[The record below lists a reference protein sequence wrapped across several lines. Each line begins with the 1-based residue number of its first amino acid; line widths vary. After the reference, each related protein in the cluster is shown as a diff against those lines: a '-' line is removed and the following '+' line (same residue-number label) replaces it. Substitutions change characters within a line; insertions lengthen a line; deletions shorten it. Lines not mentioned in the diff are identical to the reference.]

1 MGKGGSE
8 RKQEGTVM
16 SEDASVNTGAA
27 SWPSDAR
34 AFLAVRRMQ
43 AKLHCWAAADRD
55 RRFDDLYNLVC
66 DPAFLT
72 IAWERV
78 AGNKGARTPG
88 VDRATVVRI
97 SSGVGVEA
105 FLQQV
110 RDGLKSRTFAPDMVR
125 QVMIPKASGKL
136 RKLGIPTVTDRVV
149 QAALKLVLEPI
160 FEACFQS
167 CSYGFRPNRRA
178 HDAIAEIHHFTS
190 KSYQWVLEADIEA
203 CFDMIDHTA
212 LMDRLR
218 ARISDKRVLAL
229 VKAFLKAGVLTTVG
243 TTEGTITGTPQG
255 GILSPLLA
263 NIALSVL
270 DDHFAQQWNHH
281 MANEVQRQRRRRRGE
296 ANYRLIRYA
305 DDFVIVVTGQRQDAE
320 RLRQEV
326 AVVLAP
332 MGLRLSPDKTRVVH
346 IDDGFDFLGFN
357 IRRMRKR
364 GSHKS
369 YVYTRPSTK
378 AIASIKARVRAMT
391 YRSTLHQDP
400 GYLMGYLGR
409 VLRGWANYF
418 RHGVSKAIF
427 NAIDSYTW
435 ERITNW
441 LRKKHRIGWPE
452 LRRRYCLPGTWRLTH
467 DGERFRG
474 AASVTVIRYRYR
486 GYQIP
491 TPWTPK
497 PAALTS

>member
-1 MGKGGSE
+1 
-8 RKQEGTVM
+8 M
-16 SEDASVNTGAA
+16 SEDAPVNTGATG
-27 SWPSDAR
+27 WPSDAR

-43 AKLHCWAAADRD
+43 TKLHGWAAADRG

-72 IAWERV
+72 MAWERV

-88 VDRATVVRI
+88 VDRATVAHVT
-97 SSGVGVEA
+97 SGMGVEA
-105 FLQQV
+105 FLRQV
-110 RDGLKSRTFAPDMVR
+110 RDELKSRTFQPVPVR

-160 FEACFQS
+160 FEADFQP

-178 HDAIAEIHHFTS
+178 ADAIAEIHHFTS
-190 KSYQWVLEADIEA
+190 KRYEWVLEADIEA

-218 ARISDKRVLAL
+218 ARVSDKRVLAL

-243 TTEGTITGTPQG
+243 TTEGTVTGTPQG

-270 DDHFAQQWNHH
+270 DDEFARRWTQE
-281 MANEVQRQRRRRRGE
+281 MGTANQRNRRRYHGE
-296 ANYRLIRYA
+296 ATYRLIRYA
-305 DDFVIVVTGQRQDAE
+305 DDFVIVVKGERADADQ
-320 RLRQEV
+320 LREEV
-326 AVVLAP
+326 AVVLVP

-346 IDDGFDFLGFN
+346 IDDGFDFLGFH

-364 GSHKS
+364 GSNKWF
-369 YVYTRPSTK
+369 VYTTPSTK
-378 AIASIKARVRAMT
+378 AIASIKARVKAMT
-391 YRSTLHQDP
+391 YRATLHRDP
-400 GYLMGYLGR
+400 GYLMAYLGR

-418 RHGVSKAIF
+418 RHAVAKRAF
-427 NAIDSYTW
+427 NAVDSYTW
-435 ERITNW
+435 ERITSW
-441 LRKKHRIGWPE
+441 LRKKHRRIGWPE
-452 LRRRYCLPGTWRLTH
+452 LRRRYCLPGSWRLAH
-467 DGERFRG
+467 DGVRFKG
-474 AASVTVIRYRYR
+474 AASVPIVRYRYR

-491 TPWTPK
+491 TPWTPSTV
-497 PAALTS
+497 TS

>member
-1 MGKGGSE
+1 
-8 RKQEGTVM
+8 M
-16 SEDASVNTGAA
+16 SEDAPVNTGATG
-27 SWPSDAR
+27 WPSDAR

-43 AKLHCWAAADRD
+43 TKLHGWAAADRG

-72 IAWERV
+72 MAWERV
-78 AGNKGARTPG
+78 AGNKGARAPG
-88 VDRATVVRI
+88 VARATVAHVT
-97 SSGVGVEA
+97 SGMGVEA
-105 FLQQV
+105 FLRQV
-110 RDGLKSRTFAPDMVR
+110 RDELKSRTFQPVPVR

-160 FEACFQS
+160 FEADFQP

-178 HDAIAEIHHFTS
+178 ADAIAEIHHFTS
-190 KSYQWVLEADIEA
+190 KRYEWVLEADIEA

-218 ARISDKRVLAL
+218 ARVSDKRVLAL

-243 TTEGTITGTPQG
+243 TTEGTVTGTPQG

-270 DDHFAQQWNHH
+270 DDEFARRWTQE
-281 MANEVQRQRRRRRGE
+281 MGTANQRNRRRYHGE
-296 ANYRLIRYA
+296 ATYRLIRYA
-305 DDFVIVVTGQRQDAE
+305 DDFVIVVKGERADADQ
-320 RLRQEV
+320 LREEV
-326 AVVLAP
+326 AVVLVP

-346 IDDGFDFLGFN
+346 IDDGFDFLGFH

-369 YVYTRPSTK
+369 FVYTKPSTK
-378 AIASIKARVRAMT
+378 AIASIKARVKAMT
-391 YRSTLHQDP
+391 YRATLHRDP
-400 GYLMGYLGR
+400 GYLMAYLGR

-418 RHGVSKAIF
+418 RHAVAKRAF
-427 NAIDSYTW
+427 NAVDSYTW
-435 ERITNW
+435 ERITSW
-441 LRKKHRIGWPE
+441 LRKKHRRIGWPE
-452 LRRRYCLPGTWRLTH
+452 LRRRYCLPGSWRLAH
-467 DGERFRG
+467 DGVRFKG
-474 AASVTVIRYRYR
+474 AASVPIVRYRYR

-491 TPWTPK
+491 TPWTPSTV
-497 PAALTS
+497 AS